1 MTNKRKIEVF
11 TAGCAI
17 CEETVQ
23 LVNQLACSSCEVE
36 VLNTQDAAAAK
47 RAKDYGIRS
56 LPAVVVDGKVA
67 DCCSGRGPDEGTLRR
82 AGIGTPC

>member
-11 TAGCAI
+11 TAGCTV

-23 LVNQLACSSCEVE
+23 LVNQLACPSCDVE
-36 VLNTQDAAAAK
+36 VLNTQEAASAE
-47 RAKDYGIRS
+47 RAKAYGIRS

-67 DCCSGRGPDEGTLRR
+67 DCCSGRGPDEGTLRG
-82 AGIGTPC
+82 AGIGTPL